1 MPDITTKRTNCARRP
16 SLSPRGRTSAF
27 PSGRVRRRCKL
38 LGEHVHFGTQF
49 EDFIGRCLASDVVG
63 SVVDALSDRERD
75 VFQQLQTA
83 RTLHEIAH
91 ELDVSINTVK
101 THQRAIYRKL
111 GVSSRREAVRT
122 TV

>member
-1 MPDITTKRTNCARRP
+1 M
-16 SLSPRGRTSAF
+16 RGC
-27 PSGRVRRRCKL
+27 RRRRGGENIRLPFGPRETAVRKL

-49 EDFIGRCLASDVVG
+49 EDFIGRCLATDTAG
-63 SVVDALSDRERD
+63 SLVDALSERERD

-83 RTLHEIAH
+83 RTLQEIAR
-91 ELDVSINTVK
+91 ELAVSINTVK

>member
-1 MPDITTKRTNCARRP
+1 M
-16 SLSPRGRTSAF
+16 RGRC
-27 PSGRVRRRCKL
+27 RRRRGEDIRLPFGPRDTAARKL
-38 LGEHVHFGTQF
+38 LAEHVHFGTQF
-49 EDFIGRCLASDVVG
+49 EDFIGRSLAKDNAG
-63 SVVDALSDRERD
+63 SPVDALSERERD

-83 RTLHEIAH
+83 RTLQEIAR
-91 ELDVSINTVK
+91 ELAVSINTVK